1 MVKTR
6 GHRQHEPKSIRSMRS
21 GRLGQIRKSRWNCE
35 QSVIRIRAAIV
46 AQRRD
51 GMLYIM
57 IREKFGIPERTIR
70 RYIVESRDPSSGF
83 YLPQTDRERRM
94 DEVKKTSLLIAEEK
108 KSITAR
114 RRQAEIVK
122 YIHSDLDL
130 AIAADDYIGDQI
142 FEIDPTSFI

>member
-1 MVKTR
+1 MFYIT
-6 GHRQHEPKSIRSMRS
+6 IR
-21 GRLGQIRKSRWNCE
+21 
-35 QSVIRIRAAIV
+35 
-46 AQRRD
+46 D
-51 GMLYIM
+51 
-57 IREKFGIPERTIR
+57 KFGIPERTIR

-94 DEVKKTSLLIAEEK
+94 DEVKKTSFLIAEEK
-108 KSITAR
+108 KSIAAR
-114 RRQAEIVK
+114 RRQAEIVN

>member
-6 GHRQHEPKSIRSMRS
+6 GQRPHEPKIIQSTGSS
-21 GRLGQIRKSRWNCE
+21 RLGQIRKSRWNCE

-46 AQRRD
+46 AHRRD
-51 GMLYIM
+51 GMFYIT

-94 DEVKKTSLLIAEEK
+94 DEVKKTSLLIVEEK
-108 KSITAR
+108 KSIAAR
-114 RRQAEIVK
+114 RRQVEIVK
-122 YIHSDLDL
+122 YINSDLDL

-142 FEIDPTSFI
+142 FEFDPTSFI